1 MYWNPFVAR
10 NKRQGLRSGMGG
22 AEQKTVLQTKSTSEF
37 MDQYITAVVLWCS
50 VIISKLAG
58 FFLRKMLGTR

>member
-1 MYWNPFVAR
+1 
-10 NKRQGLRSGMGG
+10 MGG

-37 MDQYITAVVLWCS
+37 MDQYITAAVLWCS

-58 FFLRKMLGTR
+58 FF